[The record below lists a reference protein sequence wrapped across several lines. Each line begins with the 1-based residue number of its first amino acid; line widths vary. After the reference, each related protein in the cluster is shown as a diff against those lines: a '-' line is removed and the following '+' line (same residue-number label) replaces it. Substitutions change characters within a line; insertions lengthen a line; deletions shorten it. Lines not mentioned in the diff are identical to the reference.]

1 MVLLDENA
9 IKSMAPGRFFR
20 DHKGAVN
27 SLDFHHTEDVMVTV
41 GTFDRPAK
49 NPACSRTEGTAR
61 AWISAPRA
69 IARGSARKPPAP
81 ERPHDP
87 RGWRVTAEPPKPRSA
102 LVPDPPV
109 PPARISFFR
118 PSSTSGKTFFLQA
131 TTTRCTCTAPT
142 PALC

>member
-49 NPACSRTEGTAR
+49 NPGVLLHEVTAR
-61 AWISAPRA
+61 RVDLCAARDRA
-69 IARGSARKPPAP
+69 RTSEDASSARAP
-81 ERPHDP
+81 GR
-87 RGWRVTAEPPKPRSA
+87 
-102 LVPDPPV
+102 
-109 PPARISFFR
+109 PARLAHHRR
-118 PSSTSGKTFFLQA
+118 P
-131 TTTRCTCTAPT
+131 PET
-142 PALC
+142 PKHARA

>member
-49 NPACSRTEGTAR
+49 NPGVLLHEGTAR
-61 AWISAPRA
+61 RVDLC
-69 IARGSARKPPAP
+69 SARDRAASMYCVGICIPKDAAWPSRIGRLDPLARSASQDSHASQP
-81 ERPHDP
+81 ERI
-87 RGWRVTAEPPKPRSA
+87 A
-102 LVPDPPV
+102 
-109 PPARISFFR
+109 
-118 PSSTSGKTFFLQA
+118 
-131 TTTRCTCTAPT
+131 
-142 PALC
+142 

>member
-9 IKSMAPGRFFR
+9 IKCMAPGRFFR

-49 NPACSRTEGTAR
+49 NPGSCTEGTAR

-69 IARGSARKPPAP
+69 IARG
-81 ERPHDP
+81 
-87 RGWRVTAEPPKPRSA
+87 
-102 LVPDPPV
+102 
-109 PPARISFFR
+109 
-118 PSSTSGKTFFLQA
+118 Q
-131 TTTRCTCTAPT
+131 
-142 PALC
+142 

>member
-49 NPACSRTEGTAR
+49 NPGVLLHEGTAR
-61 AWISAPRA
+61 RVDLCAARDRA
-69 IARGSARKPPAP
+69 RTREDA
-81 ERPHDP
+81 
-87 RGWRVTAEPPKPRSA
+87 
-102 LVPDPPV
+102 
-109 PPARISFFR
+109 
-118 PSSTSGKTFFLQA
+118 SSV
-131 TTTRCTCTAPT
+131 
-142 PALC
+142 